1 MRFSTAH
8 KAKGLGFAHVYL
20 AGDFLGKGQT
30 PAEMARERSIESL
43 REGRWVGEADTL
55 SDPEALLGGEL
66 EEEVHVAYVA
76 ATRATAC
83 LYVGPGLDEW
93 LEYAGVP
100 LGGYVPRATAP
111 RAERGPM
118 LGQLPGPSG
127 HSAPAAAAA
136 AAAAAASA
144 ADEIEEEEDDDD
156 DEEEVRCASN
166 PHPHPCRHHRPHA
179 RPHPRPQPHPHP
191 NPNPTLNYHPNP
203 NQDEVRF
210 EREVTLHAN
219 PNPNPGLSL
228 TRAVSLTLAPQL
240 TR

>member
-66 EEEVHVAYVA
+66 EEEVNVAYVA

-100 LGGYVPRATAP
+100 LDGYVPRATAP
-111 RAERGPM
+111 RAEHRPV
-118 LGQLPGPSG
+118 LDQLPGPSG
-127 HSAPAAAAA
+127 HSAPAAAAPA
-136 AAAAAASA
+136 AAPAA
-144 ADEIEEEEDDDD
+144 ADEIEEDEEEDE
-156 DEEEVRCASN
+156 DEDEDEDEVRCASN
-166 PHPHPCRHHRPHA
+166 PHPHPRRHRRPHA
-179 RPHPRPQPHPHP
+179 RPRPQPQPQPHPHP
-191 NPNPTLNYHPNP
+191 NPNPNLNYHPNP

-219 PNPNPGLSL
+219 PNPDPGLSL
-228 TRAVSLTLAPQL
+228 TRAVSLTLAL
-240 TR
+240 